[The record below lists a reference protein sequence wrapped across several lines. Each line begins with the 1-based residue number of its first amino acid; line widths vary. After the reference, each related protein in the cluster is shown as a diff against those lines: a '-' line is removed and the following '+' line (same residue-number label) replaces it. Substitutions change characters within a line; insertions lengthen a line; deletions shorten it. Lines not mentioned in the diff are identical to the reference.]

1 MAGRLEKEYI
11 LVTGG
16 GRGIGSEIVK
26 KYLLEGANVSLVD
39 LEGEEARSLLNKL
52 NHDNKLL
59 FDEGNMCS
67 IEDL

>member
-1 MAGRLEKEYI
+1 MAGKLEKEYI

-16 GRGIGSEIVK
+16 GRGIGSAIVK

-59 FDEGNMCS
+59 FDEGNVCS